1 MSTPVDA
8 TSQRSNAYDLFI
20 LVLTVLSL
28 AVMVVLLLPLSDAT
42 IQLLTVYDNLVCVVF
57 LVDFFV
63 NLTRASKK
71 RDYFIGRPRVAT

>member
-1 MSTPVDA
+1 
-8 TSQRSNAYDLFI
+8 
-20 LVLTVLSL
+20 
-28 AVMVVLLLPLSDAT
+28 VVLLLPLSDAT

-57 LVDFFV
+57 LVDFFI